1 MRKSERLF
9 DAITGIRDDLIE
21 KAADGVP
28 KRVIPL
34 PAVRIMAVLH
44 RTARQRLHPEKTVS
58 FSFPTFPAI
67 PVPSSRYPSRSRPI
81 M

>member
-28 KRVIPL
+28 KRFRGEPISDMARL
-34 PAVRIMAVLH
+34 RPASCSYAGWAAWACAAAAPA
-44 RTARQRLHPEKTVS
+44 TACL
-58 FSFPTFPAI
+58 
-67 PVPSSRYPSRSRPI
+67 
-81 M
+81 

>member
-28 KRVIPL
+28 KRVIPWGTYFRYGAL
-34 PAVRIMAVLH
+34 AACFLLVCGLGSLGACAAAAPAAACL
-44 RTARQRLHPEKTVS
+44 
-58 FSFPTFPAI
+58 
-67 PVPSSRYPSRSRPI
+67 
-81 M
+81 